1 MKFLA
6 LVIALLCEQS
16 RPLRSA
22 NPAALAL
29 RRYVDT
35 LDRQLNAGDYR
46 QGVAAWVAAAAV
58 PALVAGLIGVALWR
72 VTPLLG
78 LAWGVVV
85 LYFTMGFRQFSH
97 FYSDIQQLLKDGNVA
112 AARERLNVWRG
123 SGATE
128 YTASEI
134 ARVAIELGLANSHRH
149 VFGPVL
155 WFIVLGPAG
164 AVLYRIAALLA
175 EDWGR
180 RAEPDAGRFGE
191 FAQRAFFWIDWLPA
205 RLTAASFA
213 VVGNFE
219 DAVYCWRNQAQAWRT
234 RAHDVIVATGGGAL
248 GVRLG
253 EALHEYDGLELRPEL
268 GLGDEADADHM
279 QSAVGLI
286 WRALVLWVFLVF
298 LVTIAHSLG

>member
-6 LVIALLCEQS
+6 LVIALLVEQA
-16 RPLRSA
+16 RPLRRG
-22 NPAALAL
+22 NPAARGL
-29 RRYVDT
+29 RRYVDA
-35 LDRQLNAGDYR
+35 LESQLNAGDYR
-46 QGVAAWVAAAAV
+46 QGAIAWVLAAGV
-58 PALVAGLIGVALWR
+58 PALAAALVSVALWR
-72 VTPLLG
+72 ITPLLG
-78 LAWGVVV
+78 LAWGVAI

-97 FYSDIQQLLKDGNVA
+97 HYGEIQQSLKDGDVPGARARLA
-112 AARERLNVWRG
+112 AWRG
-123 SGATE
+123 GGATE
-128 YTASEI
+128 YTGSEI
-134 ARVAIELGLANSHRH
+134 ARVAIELGLGCSHRH

-164 AVLYRIAALLA
+164 AVLYRVAAVL
-175 EDWGR
+175 EEEWGR
-180 RAEPDAGRFGE
+180 RASGEFGRFGE
-191 FAQRAFFWIDWLPA
+191 FALRAFFWIDWIPA

-219 DAVYCWRNQAQAWRT
+219 DAVYCWRSQARAWT
-234 RAHDVIVATGGGAL
+234 SRAHDVILASGGGAL

-253 EALHEYDGLELRPEL
+253 EALHEFDGLQLRPEL
-268 GLGDEADADHM
+268 GTGDEADADHM